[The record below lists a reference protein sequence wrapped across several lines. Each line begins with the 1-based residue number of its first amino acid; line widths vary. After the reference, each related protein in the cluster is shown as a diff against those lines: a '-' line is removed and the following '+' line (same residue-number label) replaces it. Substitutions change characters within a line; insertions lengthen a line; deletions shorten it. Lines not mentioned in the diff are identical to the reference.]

1 MSSTTTP
8 SSTTPSATTVAPT
21 TTPTTSVAPT
31 TTSAT
36 TTPSATTVV
45 PTTTSVAPTTTPV
58 ATTTPSSS
66 DNYYDNKTMMMTIAF
81 LGIYF
86 SVYAISGMFFKR
98 GDPNFH
104 SALGG
109 TVDLIVFALI
119 ILFSLLYYFT
129 LSDADQSTFFDDF
142 KKGLR
147 DYFNNAYSI
156 LEVVIF
162 IALFYLGVY
171 VLKIPMSYPDK
182 SMSIAFFE
190 SKALIWLFLLIAVQ
204 FFKEVLG
211 IRIVDHIYNMD
222 FNFGTPKPTET
233 PGPTIPMETTVTLPA
248 PKEEVF
254 NISNN
259 LFTFDDAQK
268 VCKSFDARLATY
280 DEIEDAYEQGAE
292 WSSYGWSD
300 KQHAYFP
307 TQKDTWQN
315 LQGVKGH
322 EHDLGRPGVNGG
334 YFKNP
339 NIRFGVNCFGVKP
352 AMTDAEKARMS
363 ARKDQVYPKTEK
375 DELLDKKVK
384 FFQEHK
390 DKLLIINGYN
400 TDKWSKY

>member
-1 MSSTTTP
+1 
-8 SSTTPSATTVAPT
+8 
-21 TTPTTSVAPT
+21 
-31 TTSAT
+31 
-36 TTPSATTVV
+36 
-45 PTTTSVAPTTTPV
+45 
-58 ATTTPSSS
+58 
-66 DNYYDNKTMMMTIAF
+66 MMMTIAF

-162 IALFYLGVY
+162 IMLFYLGVY

-233 PGPTIPMETTVTLPA
+233 PGPTIPMETTLPA

-352 AMTDAEKARMS
+352 AMTDAEKAHMS